1 MDIGLLG
8 ELATEIRL
16 VEQGWSVQRLDTSRM
31 APNADLI
38 AIKGYQRISLQTKTT
53 GAKGHS
59 HKDYLQFGY
68 CTSYLESGGPF
79 FNAKAGPIIAD
90 IVVGVAYSIAAPR
103 FVVLPVALAELLC
116 RRHADYWSRVPKS
129 DGSVRSTSFPCY
141 LNFSGTPS
149 VHVDHHAACRR
160 VLEKFEDNWKLL
172 DVPTSELHNPVRWKA
187 ELATSVTASA

>member
-16 VEQGWSVQRLDTSRM
+16 VERGWSVQRLDTSRL

-38 AIKGYQRISLQTKTT
+38 AIKDHQRLNLQTKTT
-53 GAKGHS
+53 GANGHS

-68 CTSYLESGGPF
+68 CTSYLESGGRF

-90 IVVGVAYSIAAPR
+90 VVVGVAYSIAAPR

-116 RRHADYWSRVPKS
+116 RRHADYWSNIPKS
-129 DGSVRSTSFPCY
+129 DGSIRSKNFPCY
-141 LNFSGTPS
+141 LNFSGNPS
-149 VHVDHHAACRR
+149 AHVEHHAACRQ
-160 VLEKFEDNWKLL
+160 VLEKFEDNWDLL
-172 DVPTSELHNPVRWKA
+172 DLPTSQLHNSGLWES
-187 ELATSVTASA
+187 ELVTSVTASV